1 MHYPRLA
8 FFALFT
14 LDCVPLTYSVFQLK
28 ALVSINA
35 AISQVSLAFVLQ
47 LYSFYKSTLSA
58 KLQFSHLLVY
68 IVLRS
73 FRFPFFFFFFFFV
86 FFLFT
91 FVTRIHFAASPS
103 YLVAAVTCSEL
114 SCHIISSIQLLLFA
128 QHPRLLQKQLSLH
141 FIVYVRLHTRNRHSP
156 TSHRFLLSGF
166 FI

>member
-8 FFALFT
+8 FLPLFT
-14 LDCVPLTYSVFQLK
+14 LDCVPLTCSAFQLK

-73 FRFPFFFFFFFFV
+73 FRFAFFFFFFFV

-114 SCHIISSIQLLLFA
+114 WCHIISSILLLLFT
-128 QHPRLLQKQLSLH
+128 QHPPLLQKQLSLH